1 MACGYAIDAAGGALR
16 RRHRRDGAPVST
28 RPHQQET
35 KRDAGPA
42 PGARPSGTWPCSG
55 PWPPSPSSG
64 ARPSPRPRGRRA
76 RTWAFL
82 NTVSGRAFAASSAAT
97 SASLRVS
104 KLSFIL
110 GVSCAAARGAAAGRA
125 RQPATD
131 AFFAAPH
138 CPAAP
143 RGVRRHRAGSRGGL
157 RGGEAAQLVCRTL
170 HEHPFT
176 ATLGLETLRGA
187 KAVALPARA
196 RTRAVFICKSTP
208 CFFVEQGPRRYGVCQ
223 KVHTAGSC
231 PNVTQGGHTNTAP
244 GRRRAVSGGPA
255 SG

>member
-1 MACGYAIDAAGGALR
+1 MACSSRRWGAGGVATHEEQVRSPARWAASPRRRAGGVLR
-16 RRHRRDGAPVST
+16 RLDAKRRT
-28 RPHQQET
+28 N
-35 KRDAGPA
+35 RDAGPA

-55 PWPPSPSSG
+55 PWPPSPSAG

-82 NTVSGRAFAASSAAT
+82 NTVSGRAFAASSTAT

-110 GVSCAAARGAAAGRA
+110 GVSCAAARGAAAGRT

-131 AFFAAPH
+131 AFFTAPQRSRRVARG
-138 CPAAP
+138 PAAP
-143 RGVRRHRAGSRGGL
+143 RRASGGL
-157 RGGEAAQLVCRTL
+157 RGIVAAQLVWRTL
-170 HEHPFT
+170 DAYPFT

-196 RTRAVFICKSTP
+196 IIRAAFMTANLPPIGLLDD
-208 CFFVEQGPRRYGVCQ
+208 GPL
-223 KVHTAGSC
+223 
-231 PNVTQGGHTNTAP
+231 
-244 GRRRAVSGGPA
+244 
-255 SG
+255 